1 MDRFL
6 AVAEKDV
13 YVYTNENKMYR
24 TTIESAIETL
34 RDALDEEAQ
43 MEERNPHLG
52 FDLVDML
59 QVNEHNRDA
68 LRRDNERLREA
79 MGKVASDLRG
89 LAERTN
95 NDAMD
100 DFAKEQA

>member
-13 YVYTNENKMYR
+13 WVYTNENKMYR
-24 TTIESAIETL
+24 ARIKGVIETL

-59 QVNEHNRDA
+59 HVNEHNRDA
-68 LRRDNERLREA
+68 LRRDNARLRGV
-79 MGKVASDLRG
+79 MGEVAKDLQELANRKDSDAYDLR
-89 LAERTN
+89 E
-95 NDAMD
+95 
-100 DFAKEQA
+100 KEA